1 MRLVSNWAK
10 FPETVV
16 QLTIY
21 TREGVRSRDYLTVA
35 EGEGGCWWSISLHL
49 LSCFKA
55 MTGC

>member
-10 FPETVV
+10 FQETVV

-21 TREGVRSRDYLTVA
+21 TREGVRSRDYLTVG

-49 LSCFKA
+49 LF
-55 MTGC
+55 

>member
-21 TREGVRSRDYLTVA
+21 TREGVRSRDYLTV
-35 EGEGGCWWSISLHL
+35 GGGGGRVGVGGALVYI
-49 LSCFKA
+49 CFFVLKQ
-55 MTGC
+55 